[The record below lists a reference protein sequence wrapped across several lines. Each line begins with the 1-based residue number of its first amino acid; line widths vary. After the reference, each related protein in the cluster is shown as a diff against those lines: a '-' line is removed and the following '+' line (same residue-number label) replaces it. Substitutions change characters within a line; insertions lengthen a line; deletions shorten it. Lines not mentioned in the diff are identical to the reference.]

1 MDLRADRLE
10 SRVTRLDALL
20 VSAVPGVSANAR
32 AAAERWRADAAALRF
47 HLRRT
52 AGGGGSNADAPPVV
66 VLLGGTGTGKSTL
79 ANRLLGANLSAAS
92 FRRTFTAG
100 PVALARAA
108 DALPAGWL
116 GVEPV
121 VATPEQLPA
130 KGQPGSL
137 VVVPVQGD
145 LTDKLTLVDTPDLDG
160 DQPAHHAQADRAF
173 RWAEAVLFLVTPEK
187 YQMTELLPYYRL
199 ARRYGLPALHVMNKC
214 EEQAVLDDYRAML
227 GREVL
232 EGGGQGSGFRGQG
245 SGVSGQ
251 SSAGA
256 EGAGAT
262 ATATPGGG
270 GSRVF
275 AVARD
280 DSAYQ
285 PPKGEDLAG
294 LRSALADVPTATR
307 AAGGEGL
314 RVRARD
320 LMGRFADQV
329 LAPMREDRRE
339 ADRLVASLRAMEA
352 PAVGVDVNPLTQQ
365 LQRRLQ
371 QRSIL
376 YLMGPGRVLDRVRQ
390 APGLIARLPRVAWDY
405 LSRGELSA
413 ASLNAGGNGRERE
426 VPEFRAILAD
436 QFAVL
441 QSRIDDALRST
452 PAGERWLA
460 QEPTDPATP
469 PTRNSYASAKLPTE
483 AAAAIADEELADLK
497 QWLEQR
503 WNATPRDT
511 KAIQTLLKYLPGG
524 NKLVQWTEAAPYLL
538 TIALVTHGA
547 VFGHIDLVVLGG
559 YGLATWISERLS
571 NEVTARTRATN
582 ARIADRFAALAHDQI
597 ERACAW
603 LDRQAPPAKMLE
615 RLERAAEEVNE
626 VVQA

>member
-1 MDLRADRLE
+1 MDLRTDRLE
-10 SRVTRLDALL
+10 TRVTRLDALL
-20 VSAVPGVSANAR
+20 VAAAPGVSGSAR
-32 AAAERWRADAAALRF
+32 AAIERWRADAAALRF
-47 HLRRT
+47 HLRRGA
-52 AGGGGSNADAPPVV
+52 AGNKDDAPPVV

-79 ANRLLGANLSAAS
+79 TNRLLGANLSAAS

-100 PVALARAA
+100 PVALARSP
-108 DALPAGWL
+108 DALPKGWL
-116 GVEPV
+116 GLEPV

-145 LTDKLTLVDTPDLDG
+145 ITDKLTLVDTPDLDG

-199 ARRYGLPALHVMNKC
+199 ARRYGVPAVHVMNKC
-214 EEQAVLDDYRAML
+214 EEQAVLDDYRGL
-227 GREVL
+227 LVRESSESRV
-232 EGGGQGSGFRGQG
+232 
-245 SGVSGQ
+245 Q
-251 SSAGA
+251 SS
-256 EGAGAT
+256 
-262 ATATPGGG
+262 GGKAQAADDG
-270 GSRVF
+270 PRVF
-275 AVARD
+275 AIARD

-285 PPKGEDLAG
+285 PPKGQDLAA
-294 LRSALADVPTATR
+294 LREAVAVLPP
-307 AAGGEGL
+307 AARVAPGEGL

-339 ADRLVASLRAMEA
+339 ADRLIAALRAMEA

-390 APGLIARLPRVAWDY
+390 APGLLARLPRVAWDY

-413 ASLNAGGNGRERE
+413 ASLNAGANGRERE
-426 VPEFRAILAD
+426 VPEFRSILAD

-452 PAGERWLA
+452 PAGARWLDEQGTSA
-460 QEPTDPATP
+460 GGAG
-469 PTRNSYASAKLPTE
+469 YASAKLPTE
-483 AAAAIADEELADLK
+483 SAAAIADEELADLK

-511 KAIQTLLKYLPGG
+511 KAIQTLLKHLPGG

-559 YGLATWISERLS
+559 YGLATWLSERLS

-582 ARIADRFAALAHDQI
+582 AKIANRFAQLGHDQI
-597 ERACAW
+597 ERVCAW

-615 RLERAAEEVNE
+615 RLDRAAEEANE
-626 VVQA
+626 VVQG